1 MGWDFRKREGSGRRM
16 SKKRDKTGSTG
27 RQPGAKRRTGKPQ
40 KADRE
45 LFLMS
50 LPAII
55 WYILFCYLPLFGIF
69 FAFKHFTPKPGES
82 LLANL
87 FVNSP
92 WAGFD
97 NFSFLFRSSEMP
109 RILFNT
115 LFYNGVF
122 IVLEIVIPVL
132 LAIFLAELH
141 SKFFSGFV
149 QMVMILP
156 YFLSWVIVGYCL
168 YGFLATDE
176 GQVNHLLKLLGETAV
191 QWYQSPGYWRG
202 ILILIELWKS
212 SGYAMVIY
220 LCAIT
225 AIDRSLYEGAMLDGA
240 TFLQRVRYITLPML
254 RPTIA
259 VIFILRIGSILASDF
274 GLFYQVP
281 LNSNSLQPV
290 TQTLDVY
297 VYKALMLQANFSYS
311 AAASFLQNAVGCALL
326 LLANSIIR
334 RLDEDSALG

>member
-1 MGWDFRKREGSGRRM
+1 MK
-16 SKKRDKTGSTG
+16 
-27 RQPGAKRRTGKPQ
+27 

-50 LPAII
+50 LPALI
-55 WYILFCYLPLFGIF
+55 WYVLFCYLPLFGIL
-69 FAFKHFTPKPGES
+69 FAFKRFTPKPGDS
-82 LLANL
+82 LLKNL

-92 WAGFD
+92 WAGFE

-115 LFYNGVF
+115 LFYNVIF
-122 IVLEIVIPVL
+122 ILLEILIPVF

-149 QMVMILP
+149 QMVMLLP

-176 GQVNHLLKLLGETAV
+176 GQVNHVLRMLGRTAI
-191 QWYQSPGYWRG
+191 QWYQSPGYWRW
-202 ILILIELWKS
+202 ILILIEVWKS
-212 SGYAMVIY
+212 AGYAMIIY

-225 AIDRSLYEGAMLDGA
+225 AIDRTLYEGAMLDGA
-240 TFLQRVRYITLPML
+240 TFWQRVRYITVPML

-259 VIFILRIGSILASDF
+259 TILILRIGSILSSDF

-281 LNSNSLQPV
+281 LNANSLQPV

-297 VYKALMLQANFSYS
+297 VYKALMQHANFSYS
-311 AAASFLQNAVGCALL
+311 AAASFLQNIVGCAML
-326 LLANSIIR
+326 LLANAIIR
-334 RLDEDSALG
+334 RIDEDSGLG

>member
-1 MGWDFRKREGSGRRM
+1 MTDRKDKQSGFGRTD
-16 SKKRDKTGSTG
+16 KKG
-27 RQPGAKRRTGKPQ
+27 RSVHLRKDTN
-40 KADRE
+40 E

-55 WYILFCYLPLFGIF
+55 WYVIFCYLPLFGIF
-69 FAFKHFTPKPGES
+69 FAFKRFTPIPGES
-82 LLANL
+82 LLKNL

-92 WAGFD
+92 WAGLE

-115 LFYNGVF
+115 LSYNLIFLILG
-122 IVLEIVIPVL
+122 IVIPV
-132 LAIFLAELH
+132 FLAVFLVELH
-141 SKFFSGFV
+141 SKFYSTFV

-176 GQVNHLLKLLGETAV
+176 GQVNHVLRLFGATAI
-191 QWYQSPGYWRG
+191 QWYQSPQYWRV
-202 ILILIELWKS
+202 ILILIHIWKS
-212 SGYAMVIY
+212 TGYAMVIY

-225 AIDRSLYEGAMLDGA
+225 AIDRTLYEGAIMEGA
-240 TFLQRVRYITLPML
+240 SFFERTRYVTLPLL

-259 VIFILRIGSILASDF
+259 TIFILQIGSLLTSDF

-281 LNSNSLQPV
+281 LDSNSLQGV

-297 VYKALMLQANFSYS
+297 VYKALMMQANFSYS
-311 AAASFLQNAVGCALL
+311 AAASFLQNAVGCILL
-326 LLANSIIR
+326 LIANAVVKRI
-334 RLDEDSALG
+334 DEDSSLG